1 MVCRTMRFVL
11 LALLVVSC
19 LSCSRP
25 ASPKISLRIAT
36 WSGAGEDNEYY
47 RLVQQIY
54 RDFET
59 ENPDIHIEVE
69 NMPSDYVAKMML
81 AHIAGVAPDVVVLDA
96 ASSALFMKNGV
107 LQDIS
112 GYLAADKDLHRDQFF
127 ENTLLAGTYQGKLYS
142 IPGDFTP
149 MVMYYNKDL
158 FDEAKVP
165 YPKNGWSFQEFES
178 TCASLT
184 TALAAK
190 KKTGFVISTWMP
202 GWVMWLWNNGGNVL
216 DPSGTKASGTL
227 DSAANAETIAFL
239 KGLVDKGYA
248 PKLDEVAASGVDPF
262 ANGDVAMS
270 VSGHWSITGFKSA
283 KGINWK
289 RLGIV
294 SMPTQLKSPVTVYY
308 ESGYGIGNGCKN
320 PEAAWRFIKHFC
332 SFKNQLR
339 YNASGIAIC
348 ARKDVAK
355 ERAVEPIENDFLQLV
370 PGARPPIGAQVEG
383 YSFVEQ
389 QGRSMLESVLNG
401 RKTPSDALRDMAK
414 RVDREFAK

>member
-1 MVCRTMRFVL
+1 ML
-11 LALLVVSC
+11 WLVTLGT

-25 ASPKISLRIAT
+25 VDHRISLRIAN
-36 WSGAGEDNEYY
+36 WAGAGEDNEYF

-54 RDFET
+54 KDFEV
-59 ENPDIHIEVE
+59 ENPDIHIVIE
-69 NMPSDYVAKMML
+69 NMPNDYVAKMML
-81 AHIAGVAPDVVVLDA
+81 SHIAGVTPDVVVLDA

-112 GYLAADKDLHRDQFF
+112 GYLAADKDLHRDQFY
-127 ENTLLAGTYQGKLYS
+127 ENTLMAGTYQGKLYS

-158 FDEAKVP
+158 FDEAKVA

-178 TCASLT
+178 TCAQLT
-184 TALAAK
+184 SALATQK
-190 KKTGFVISTWMP
+190 KKALVVSSWMP

-216 DPSGTKASGTL
+216 DANGTKASGTL
-227 DSAANAETIAFL
+227 DSAANAETIGFL

-248 PKLDEVAASGVDPF
+248 PKRSEVAATGVDPF
-262 ANGDVAMS
+262 SNGDVAME
-270 VSGHWSITGFKSA
+270 VSGHWEMTGYKSA
-283 KGINWK
+283 KGLDWK

-308 ESGYGIGNGCKN
+308 ESGYGIGNGCKH

-339 YNASGIAIC
+339 YNSSGIAIC
-348 ARKDVAK
+348 ARKDVA
-355 ERAVEPIENDFLQLV
+355 EIRAKEPIEHDFVQLI
-370 PGARPPIGAQVEG
+370 PGARPPLGTQVEG
-383 YSFVEQ
+383 YSYVEQ
-389 QGRSMLESVLNG
+389 QGRAMLESVLNG
-401 RKTPSDALRDMAK
+401 TKTPANALREMAQ
-414 RVDREFAK
+414 RIDREFAK